1 MIKLRYERKYLIP
14 PDKKPQVK
22 ALIHIHPAGFHEI
35 FHPRHVNSLYFDD
48 ARNTNWIESEE
59 GFFHRK
65 KIRIRWYGDLQ
76 GSITAP
82 RLEIKQKQGILG
94 GKRIFPLAPFTLT
107 GFLRV
112 QEIREILLGSDLPE
126 EIQNLMRLYTPSL
139 MNRYHRSY
147 HLSGDTRYRITL
159 DDGITY
165 FGITGNT
172 TTIMHGYEDP
182 CPTVLELKYDQ
193 KDDPDADA
201 ISNYW
206 PFRLSRKSKY
216 ASGMNITR
224 CTLG

>member
-1 MIKLRYERKYLIP
+1 MELRYERKYLIP

-35 FHPRHVNSLYFDD
+35 FHLRHVNSLYFDD

-76 GSITAP
+76 GTITAP

-94 GKRIFPLAPFTLT
+94 GKHIFPLASFTLS
-107 GFLRV
+107 GVLRV
-112 QEIREILLGSDLPE
+112 QDIREVLLRSDLPG
-126 EIQNLMRLYTPSL
+126 EIRNLMRLYTPSL
-139 MNRYHRSY
+139 INRYHRSY
-147 HLSGDTRYRITL
+147 HLSADAKYRITL

-172 TTIMHGYEDP
+172 TPILHGHEDP
-182 CPTVLELKYDQ
+182 SPTVLELKYDH

-201 ISNYW
+201 LSENW

-216 ASGMNITR
+216 ASGMNLTR
-224 CTLG
+224 FTPR